1 MAMPRGMLDTLEA
14 KPTAT
19 ARWATLPEMADLGYQ
34 ADGSIFMG
42 AAACPHETA
51 IPALNRLTELEAA
64 LRDLPNID
72 EGARVDRIT
81 RINEHRAR
89 LLRTSR
95 FLIGVQDDRHFFTL
109 AGSRAGKGTSALIP
123 ALLTYPGSTLS
134 ICVKGELSTVTASRR
149 GKGSKYCHGMG
160 QITAVL
166 DPYRVSGV
174 DDALRVSWN
183 PFDGLDP
190 DDPDLIE
197 AIGLIIEPLFL
208 PSGGKDSAHFDE
220 TARQLVEA
228 VACWMMLNSPEED
241 RNLLTVHRLLT
252 QGAVKEFELVR
263 DIWEDEAPNP
273 ISYLF
278 HLMATD
284 DRLDGIMIGAANT
297 LLAMGDNERGSVL
310 STVARNLDFLKLPA
324 IKRVVAESTID
335 LRALKNDPRGMS
347 LYICLPPQRL
357 KKCDRWLRL
366 IIASAFEA
374 CTQSLEPPATG
385 HPVLFV
391 LDEMAT
397 LGRLEILELA
407 AGYAAG
413 FGMKLWCVFQDLSQ
427 IKRFYKDSWETF
439 LGNAGTLQA
448 FGNNDVTTT
457 SYLSKLLGEIE
468 VSQLVNNTTTAM
480 SASTNDPG
488 AFQTM
493 NQAFTRPGLF
503 LSPFFEQKGTGQS
516 ATTTTATNQTIVR
529 TPLMQPD
536 EIRREFRREAMNEII
551 AIAGRHPM
559 VIDRINYYD
568 DPELIGF
575 YDPLPQY
582 REQAM
587 PLEWAAEE
595 CDRRRQ
601 EEVDQRAALIAEV
614 EAFIDQTQAEIRDAK
629 ARSAGARESGG

>member
-1 MAMPRGMLDTLEA
+1 MAMPRGVLGTLEA

-19 ARWATLPEMADLGYQ
+19 ARWATLPEMADLGYR

-51 IPALNRLTELEAA
+51 MPALNRLSELEAT
-64 LRDLPNID
+64 LHGLPNID

-95 FLIGVQDDRHFFTL
+95 FLIGVNDDRHMMTW
-109 AGSRAGKGTSALIP
+109 AGSRAGKGTSSITP
-123 ALLTYPGSTLS
+123 TLLTYPGSTLN
-134 ICVKGELSTVTASRR
+134 IDVKGELSTVTASRR
-149 GKGSKYCHGMG
+149 GKGSKYCNGMG

-183 PFDGLDP
+183 PFSGLDP

-220 TARQLVEA
+220 TARQLTEA

-241 RNLLTVHRLLT
+241 RNLLTVYRLLT

-263 DIWEDEAPNP
+263 DIWESEAPNP

-284 DRLDGIMIGAANT
+284 DRLDGIMVGAANT

-324 IKRVVAESTID
+324 IKRVVAKSTID

-366 IIASAFEA
+366 IISAAFEA
-374 CTQSLEPPATG
+374 CTQSLQPPATG

-413 FGMKLWCVFQDLSQ
+413 FGMKLWCVFQDLGQ

-468 VSQLVNNTTTAM
+468 VTQLVNNTTTAM
-480 SASTNDPG
+480 SASTNDPS

-493 NQAFTRPGLF
+493 SPF
-503 LSPFFEQKGTGQS
+503 LSGKTALLAPFFEQKGTGQS
-516 ATTTTATNQTIVR
+516 ATTTAATNQTIVR

-551 AIAGRHPM
+551 AIAGRYPM

-595 CDRRRQ
+595 RDRRRQ
-601 EEVDQRAALIAEV
+601 EEADQRVALIADAD
-614 EAFIDQTQAEIRDAK
+614 AFIDRTLAEIHEVK
-629 ARSAGARESGG
+629 ARSAAAR

>member
-1 MAMPRGMLDTLEA
+1 MAMPRGMLGTLEA

-19 ARWATLPEMADLGYQ
+19 ARWATLPEMADLGYR

-51 IPALNRLTELEAA
+51 APALNRLAELEAA
-64 LRDLPNID
+64 LRALPDLN
-72 EGARVDRIT
+72 EGARDDRIT
-81 RINEHRAR
+81 RINDYRAR

-95 FLIGVQDDRHFFTL
+95 FLIGVQDDRHLFTL
-109 AGSRAGKGTSALIP
+109 AGSRAGKGTTAIVP
-123 ALLTYPGSTLS
+123 TLLTYPGSTLN
-134 ICVKGELSTVTASRR
+134 IDVKGELSTVTASRR
-149 GKGSKYCHGMG
+149 GEGSKYCNGMG
-160 QITAVL
+160 QIVAVL

-183 PFDGLDP
+183 PFDDLDP
-190 DDPDLIE
+190 NDPDLIE

-208 PSGGKDSAHFDE
+208 PSGGKDGAHFDE
-220 TARQLVEA
+220 TARQLAEA

-241 RNLLTVHRLLT
+241 RDLVTLHRLLT
-252 QGAVKEFELVR
+252 QGAVQEFELVR
-263 DIWEDEAPNP
+263 EVWQGETPNP
-273 ISYLF
+273 INFLF

-284 DRLDGIMIGAANT
+284 DRLDGIMVGAANT

-335 LRALKNDPRGMS
+335 LRALKHDPRGMS

-366 IIASAFEA
+366 IISAAFEA

-427 IKRFYKDSWETF
+427 IKRFYRDSWETF

-457 SYLSKLLGEIE
+457 SYLSKLLGEVE

-480 SASTNDPG
+480 SASTNDPS
-488 AFQTM
+488 AFHSLS
-493 NQAFTRPGLF
+493 QAFTKSGLL

-516 ATTTTATNQTIVR
+516 ATTTAATNQTIVR

-595 CDRRRQ
+595 RDRLRQ
-601 EEVDQRAALIAEV
+601 EEADRRASLIAE
-614 EAFIDQTQAEIRDAK
+614 ADTFIDRTHAEIRTLQAQTTSL
-629 ARSAGARESGG
+629 R